1 MWRIVPA
8 ILQKGTGSLMGTLSL
23 RAFAP
28 DAPEDA
34 GCIEATLKFRQIVAQ
49 EFDWLVRGGMSCSFK
64 YPYALE

>member
-1 MWRIVPA
+1 
-8 ILQKGTGSLMGTLSL
+8 MGTLSL